1 MFALIQLNYGSDH
14 VLCHSQYS
22 IPGVRV
28 MVAPHL
34 RHHHPPHLAHLA
46 QQDHPQEAV

>member
-14 VLCHSQYS
+14 GLCHTPYY
-22 IPGVRV
+22 IPGVCV

-34 RHHHPPHLAHLA
+34 RHHHPPHPAYLA
-46 QQDHPQEAV
+46 QQDHP